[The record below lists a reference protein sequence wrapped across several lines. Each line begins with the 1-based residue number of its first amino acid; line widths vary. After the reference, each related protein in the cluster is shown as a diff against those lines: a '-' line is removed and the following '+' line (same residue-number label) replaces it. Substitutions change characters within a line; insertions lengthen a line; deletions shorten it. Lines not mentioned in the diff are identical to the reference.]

1 MHAGTG
7 AVWLRALALSSRPK
21 LGPASAH
28 SRLMMPV
35 HVGSRLASS
44 GSPTLSR
51 TPTPTEIVIDKA
63 ERTLYPTFDS
73 AAGSAE
79 IFFWFLTIYI

>member
-1 MHAGTG
+1 
-7 AVWLRALALSSRPK
+7 
-21 LGPASAH
+21 
-28 SRLMMPV
+28 MMPV

-79 IFFWFLTIYI
+79 IPVFFLVSYHIYLILTVA